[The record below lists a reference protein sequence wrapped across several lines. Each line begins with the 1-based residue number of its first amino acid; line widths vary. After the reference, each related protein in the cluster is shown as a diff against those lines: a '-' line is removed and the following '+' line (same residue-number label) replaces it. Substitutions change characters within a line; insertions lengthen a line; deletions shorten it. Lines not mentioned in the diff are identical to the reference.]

1 VAKGENIVALV
12 KAALSHDHER
22 VITMSKM
29 IVANEP
35 ANSSLRVRLQKV
47 LASTPV
53 TRSMTELLPR
63 GVSDLLLTDTPRLSL
78 AQTVLPDSVSDR
90 LDEVIE
96 DQRYAEKLRDAGLSV
111 PHKILLSGP
120 PGNGKTTLAGA
131 LSAELDLPFFVL
143 DFSSIVSS
151 HMGETGSKLAKI
163 FRGVAAQ
170 PCVIFL
176 DEMETL
182 LSERAGN
189 TGTTEVGEAKRI
201 VSTLL
206 LEIDRLP
213 EHVIL
218 IGATNHEEMLDRAVV
233 RRFDYN
239 WQLPAP
245 CAQMIDRWRHQF
257 AARFSEI
264 PVLWEMPI
272 PDADGRSLSDV
283 ERDAKKWCRRWV
295 LSQAR
300 ASQSVAENRSHEQA

>member
-1 VAKGENIVALV
+1 MARGGDIVALV
-12 KAALSHDHER
+12 KAALGHDHER
-22 VITMSKM
+22 VIAMSQI

-35 ANSSLRVRLQKV
+35 TNSTLRVRLQRV

-53 TRSMTELLPR
+53 TKSMTELLPR
-63 GVSDLLLTDTPRLSL
+63 GVADLLLTNAPRLSL
-78 AQTVLPDSVSDR
+78 DQTILPDSVSER

-96 DQRYAEKLRDAGLSV
+96 DQRYSEELRDASLSV

-131 LSAELDLPFFVL
+131 LAAELDLPFFVL
-143 DFSSIVSS
+143 DFSSIISS

-163 FRGVAAQ
+163 FRGVSAQ
-170 PCVIFL
+170 PCVILL

-189 TGTTEVGEAKRI
+189 AGTTEVGEAKRI

-213 EHVIL
+213 DHVIL
-218 IGATNHEEMLDRAVV
+218 VGATNHEEMLDRAVV
-233 RRFDYN
+233 RRFDYS
-239 WQLPAP
+239 WELPAP
-245 CAQMIDRWRHQF
+245 DEIMIDRWRKQF
-257 AARFSEI
+257 SERYPEI
-264 PVLWEMPI
+264 PVISEMPVV
-272 PDADGRSLSDV
+272 PADGRSLSDI

-295 LSQAR
+295 VSRSKANAV
-300 ASQSVAENRSHEQA
+300 ASKSHA